1 MTLYKY
7 TTRDGMKKT
16 LSGASLLMRPVNEY
30 NDPFEAAPAMSSEEV
45 RKAAIMVAKSER
57 SLERYANDPSLNEE
71 ALTLPQIKSRVHGDP
86 AFVGEI
92 ADRLLRRSE
101 TSPKEVV
108 QNFQEFFSR
117 FFGMVCLTRN
127 PANFLMWSLYA
138 EKHCGFVFSIDPTLW
153 NHTRAENVTYSHHR
167 VSLPSV
173 ESATNEELV
182 SIFLTKSMDW
192 KHEDEYRILRRVN
205 AWKEDGE
212 GRQAFLELNY
222 GQIKWVCAGVWTP
235 EEDVDELRAI
245 VKASKFPEARVYRAS
260 LNSTEFKI
268 DLPPECRGPA

>member
-1 MTLYKY
+1 
-7 TTRDGMKKT
+7 
-16 LSGASLLMRPVNEY
+16 
-30 NDPFEAAPAMSSEEV
+30 
-45 RKAAIMVAKSER
+45 
-57 SLERYANDPSLNEE
+57 
-71 ALTLPQIKSRVHGDP
+71 
-86 AFVGEI
+86 
-92 ADRLLRRSE
+92 
-101 TSPKEVV
+101 
-108 QNFQEFFSR
+108 
-117 FFGMVCLTRN
+117 
-127 PANFLMWSLYA
+127 
-138 EKHCGFVFSIDPTLW
+138 
-153 NHTRAENVTYSHHR
+153 
-167 VSLPSV
+167 
-173 ESATNEELV
+173 
-182 SIFLTKSMDW
+182 MDW